1 MLQYTDYSDN
11 ILIIVTLYRLY
22 YTLVMLQYTDYSDF
36 IQTLLYAGNVTIY

>member
-1 MLQYTDYSDN
+1 MLQYTD

-36 IQTLLYAGNVTIY
+36 IQTLLLYAGNVTIY